1 MDDTKRI
8 LGLPAF
14 EQDAAFRRVLARMHG
29 TEAPTATIG
38 RYELIRRLGAG
49 GMGIVYLVRD
59 PILDR
64 RVALKLLHDR
74 LGHDA
79 DSDAFARRMRREAW
93 AMARLHHPQVVRVYG
108 VGEHEGRIFVVM
120 EHVEGTTLADWLE
133 ARARG
138 WDEVVRAFVAAGEG
152 LAAAHEAGLVH
163 GDFKAENVLVG
174 DDGSIKVGDFG
185 LVRSRGDVTEHGG
198 PAEPGGAGMRGTTTR
213 VGEVL
218 GTPTYMAPEQLR
230 GQRGEPRSDQF
241 GFCVA
246 LHVAL
251 YGRPPFAGQT
261 VHERLRQVQQG
272 PRRPLA
278 RGTSVPPALWSILAR
293 GLSEDP
299 SARWPSMAVLLEQL
313 RDVQGARARRR
324 RRLGLVGLGVMM
336 LVVLVALARSCGG
349 VVGRGGD
356 GIGIEPLWNAVR
368 AQVGSGLE
376 RARALIRARAQLE
389 DSLPLLVEE
398 PPMRSG
404 PASIRRPD

>member
-198 PAEPGGAGMRGTTTR
+198 PAAPGGRG
-213 VGEVL
+213 
-218 GTPTYMAPEQLR
+218 
-230 GQRGEPRSDQF
+230 
-241 GFCVA
+241 C
-246 LHVAL
+246 
-251 YGRPPFAGQT
+251 
-261 VHERLRQVQQG
+261 
-272 PRRPLA
+272 
-278 RGTSVPPALWSILAR
+278 
-293 GLSEDP
+293 
-299 SARWPSMAVLLEQL
+299 
-313 RDVQGARARRR
+313 GARPRGWGRCSGLRPTWRRS
-324 RRLGLVGLGVMM
+324 
-336 LVVLVALARSCGG
+336 SCGG
-349 VVGRGGD
+349 SGASRGATSSASAWRCTWRSTGGRRSRGRPYTSGCGRCSRGRGD
-356 GIGIEPLWNAVR
+356 LWLV
-368 AQVGSGLE
+368 
-376 RARALIRARAQLE
+376 ARRYRLRCGRS
-389 DSLPLLVEE
+389 SL
-398 PPMRSG
+398 G
-404 PASIRRPD
+404 G